1 MIGKS
6 EFDQGGDY
14 RTPLQK
20 EYGAGDAEGA
30 TFSGLDSKAEAL
42 QRLADAQLEKES

>member
-6 EFDQGGDY
+6 EFDQGGDS

-20 EYGAGDAEGA
+20 EYGAGDSEGP
-30 TFSGLDSKAEAL
+30 TGLDSNAEAL
-42 QRLADAQLEKES
+42 QRLADAQLEKEY

>member
-6 EFDQGGDY
+6 EFDQGGDS

-20 EYGAGDAEGA
+20 EYGAGDAEG

-42 QRLADAQLEKES
+42 QRLADASGEVK